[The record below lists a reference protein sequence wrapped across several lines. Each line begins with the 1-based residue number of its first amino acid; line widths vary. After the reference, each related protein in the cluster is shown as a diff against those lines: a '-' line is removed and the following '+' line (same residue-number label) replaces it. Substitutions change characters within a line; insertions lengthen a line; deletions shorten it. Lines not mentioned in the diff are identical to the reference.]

1 MPQGFIILGY
11 RLKSYYKLD
20 ECDREADNSRMSDS
34 KTQQLNGL
42 LADYSV
48 FYQKLRIFHWTV
60 KGPMFFQLHVKFEE
74 MYNSAALTV
83 DAIAERIVGLGGR
96 PLGRMA
102 DLVAAASLKEDS
114 DTTEASSMVKALVA
128 DQRALVASLRKA
140 SADAAEGNDML
151 TANLLEGMA
160 DADEKTAWMLEA
172 YLG

>member
-1 MPQGFIILGY
+1 MSRGNISCGY
-11 RLKSYYKLD
+11 RIQRYYKLD
-20 ECDREADNSRMSDS
+20 ECPRGTDNFRMSDS

-60 KGPMFFQLHVKFEE
+60 KGPMFFQLHGKFEE
-74 MYNSAALTV
+74 MYNSAALSV
-83 DAIAERIVGLGGR
+83 DEIAERIVGLGGR
-96 PLGRMA
+96 PLGRMSE
-102 DLVAAASLKEDS
+102 LVAAASLREDS
-114 DTTEASSMVKALVA
+114 GTTEASAMVEALVA
-128 DQRALVASLRKA
+128 DQRALVASLRQA
-140 SADAAEGNDML
+140 SADAAEGDDML